1 MPIDPNIALQVK
13 PLQLNDP
20 LAQYAQAS
28 QIQNYQ
34 NQNALAQYQLG
45 AAQRAEKTQN
55 VLSEA
60 WKQGLKPDGTIDP
73 AKVRNALAAGGV
85 GHLIPAFE
93 KDIAATEQSKST
105 TGYNRARTETET
117 SRLTKDKIVQSIKE
131 ISSLDTPEEVIAS
144 IDRHLANKDIDEQK
158 ANTLKA
164 TLKPFTTPGP
174 NGEPPPRFVEWQRK
188 TLGGLLDAKD
198 KLTFEAPKIRE
209 VVAADGSKIYV
220 DENPNSPTFR
230 QPMLPP
236 QPAGMTPFQEE
247 QAKTAKGQLAVAQNR
262 LAFDQNKFA
271 WEKANPGNT
280 LQQLADG
287 SIVGVNTK
295 TMQATPVTLDGQVV
309 KGKPSAFAEKTA
321 VQQKTLARDLTTTI
335 NELTSATKDG
345 GLIDQSTGSGA
356 GRLADISMGFVGKAT
371 PGAIAIGK
379 LQPIADMALKMVPRF
394 EGPQSDKDTASYKQA
409 AGQLADPTL
418 PTEIRKQAGR
428 EVLRLMQARKNQ
440 FATDAMTREG
450 TPNAT
455 ASESNQTL
463 DQIFR

>member
-1 MPIDPNIALQVK
+1 M
-13 PLQLNDP
+13 
-20 LAQYAQAS
+20 
-28 QIQNYQ
+28 
-34 NQNALAQYQLG
+34 
-45 AAQRAEKTQN
+45 
-55 VLSEA
+55 
-60 WKQGLKPDGTIDP
+60 
-73 AKVRNALAAGGV
+73 AAGGV

-93 KDIAATEQSKST
+93 KDISAAAQSKSITAKNVSQT
-105 TGYNRARTETET
+105 TEIDYK
-117 SRLTKDKIVQSIKE
+117 LKE
-131 ISSLDTPEEVIAS
+131 EKANKAVSDIAALSSPQDAIAS
-144 IDRHLANKDIDEQK
+144 IDKHLANGDIDQQK
-158 ANTLKA
+158 ADSLKA
-164 TLKPFTTPGP
+164 TLMPFTTPGP
-174 NGEPPPRFVEWQRK
+174 NGEPPPRFVNWQQK
-188 TLGGLLDAKD
+188 MITGILSAKD
-198 KLTFEAPKIRE
+198 KLALVTPKIRE
-209 VVAADGSKIYV
+209 IVAADGSKIYV

-230 QPMLPP
+230 QPMLAP
-236 QPAGMTPFQEE
+236 QPAGMTPYQ
-247 QAKTAKGQLAVAQNR
+247 KGQLGVSQSR
-262 LAFDQNKFA
+262 LAFEQNKFA

-295 TMQATPVTLDGQVV
+295 TMQATPVTLGGQAV
-309 KGKPSAFAEKTA
+309 KGNPSAFAEKTA

-356 GRLADISMGFVGKAT
+356 GRVADIAAGFVGKAT

-428 EVLRLMQARKNQ
+428 EVLRLMKARRDQ

-463 DQIFR
+463 DQIFRQ

>member
-1 MPIDPNIALQVK
+1 LKKTDGQTTWTVEGNQRLPSYGKKIEAVPVIQMK
-13 PLQLNDP
+13 P
-20 LAQYAQAS
+20 
-28 QIQNYQ
+28 
-34 NQNALAQYQLG
+34 
-45 AAQRAEKTQN
+45 
-55 VLSEA
+55 
-60 WKQGLKPDGTIDP
+60 
-73 AKVRNALAAGGV
+73 
-85 GHLIPAFE
+85 
-93 KDIAATEQSKST
+93 
-105 TGYNRARTETET
+105 
-117 SRLTKDKIVQSIKE
+117 
-131 ISSLDTPEEVIAS
+131 
-144 IDRHLANKDIDEQK
+144 
-158 ANTLKA
+158 
-164 TLKPFTTPGP
+164 TPG
-174 NGEPPPRFVEWQRK
+174 Q
-188 TLGGLLDAKD
+188 A
-198 KLTFEAPKIRE
+198 LTNE
-209 VVAADGSKIYV
+209 
-220 DENPNSPTFR
+220 
-230 QPMLPP
+230 
-236 QPAGMTPFQEE
+236 
-247 QAKTAKGQLAVAQNR
+247 TAKGQLAVAQNR
-262 LAFDQNKFA
+262 LALEQNRFA

-295 TMQATPVTLDGQVV
+295 TMQATPVTLGGQAV

-428 EVLRLMQARKNQ
+428 EVLRLMKARRDQ

-450 TPNAT
+450 TPSAT

-463 DQIFR
+463 DQIFRQ

>member
-20 LAQYAQAS
+20 LAQYAQVS
-28 QIQNYQ
+28 QIQNAQ
-34 NQNALAQYQLG
+34 NQNALAQYQLES
-45 AAQRAEKTQN
+45 AQRENEYEKGVQNYFATKPDLTSPNAQAELARFGKTGLGYGKLISEQQTNAMQREKLANEIQKQQQDYENETLKDLIANPSRENIIAHGQKLVINKRATPEQAQAKIDQYLAMEPTALRTYLIEKQTPAKDLMAAYMSKPIEKTDGQTTWTVEGN
-55 VLSEA
+55 SKLPTYGKRIEA
-60 WKQGLKPDGTIDP
+60 VP
-73 AKVRNALAAGGV
+73 
-85 GHLIPAFE
+85 
-93 KDIAATEQSKST
+93 
-105 TGYNRARTETET
+105 
-117 SRLTKDKIVQSIKE
+117 
-131 ISSLDTPEEVIAS
+131 VIQM
-144 IDRHLANKDIDEQK
+144 K
-158 ANTLKA
+158 
-164 TLKPFTTPGP
+164 TTPG
-174 NGEPPPRFVEWQRK
+174 QD
-188 TLGGLLDAKD
+188 L
-198 KLTFEAPKIRE
+198 
-209 VVAADGSKIYV
+209 S
-220 DENPNSPTFR
+220 
-230 QPMLPP
+230 
-236 QPAGMTPFQEE
+236 
-247 QAKTAKGQLAVAQNR
+247 AKTAKEQLAVSQSR
-262 LAFDQNKFA
+262 LAFEQNKFA

-295 TMQATPVTLDGQVV
+295 TMQATPVTLGGQAV

-335 NELTSATKDG
+335 NELTSATKDN

-428 EVLRLMQARKNQ
+428 EVLRLMKARRDQ

-455 ASESNQTL
+455 GGGAAPNIDKLLEKYK
-463 DQIFR
+463 